1 MFLKI
6 QEATIPSLLL
16 LVLTFFLGVSAWA
29 QELIKL
35 QPDEVAMVAYG
46 SLMNKKSLE
55 KSLGRE
61 YTGPFIDVELEGWQR
76 TWDIAM
82 PNEAFYVETPGG
94 KIIPKNIIYLNIRP
108 NSNMAMTAV
117 LFVIKKSDLVN
128 FNRREWIYDPSELSH
143 SLKGAKVEGGQVLG
157 YVGKKEFLVNPSD
170 KFPNVAV
177 RKTYIETV
185 KSAIREKG
193 GSHLLAFER
202 TTATIPNVVIA
213 DKVDP
218 SIDVFGYKKVQDQ
231 TKKPH
236 AMSMCLKGLLM
247 TVSH

>member
-1 MFLKI
+1 M
-6 QEATIPSLLL
+6 
-16 LVLTFFLGVSAWA
+16 
-29 QELIKL
+29 

-61 YTGPFIDVELEGWQR
+61 YTGPFIDVELSGWQR

-82 PNEAFYVETPGG
+82 PNEAFYTDTPDG

-108 NSNMAMTAV
+108 NPKIAMSAV
-117 LFVIKKSDLVN
+117 LFVIKKSDLAN
-128 FNRREWIYDPSELSH
+128 FNRREWIYDPSDLSR
-143 SLKGAKVEGGQVLG
+143 SLKGATVEGGQVLG
-157 YVGKKEFLVNPSD
+157 YVGKKKFLVDPAA
-170 KFPNVAV
+170 KFPNFAV

-193 GSHLLAFER
+193 EHHLITFEK
-202 TTATIPNVVIA
+202 TTDPIPNIVIA

-218 SIDVFGYKKVQDQ
+218 TIDVFGYKKVEED
-231 TKKPH
+231 TRKPH
-236 AMSMCLKGLLM
+236 AVSACLKGLLL
-247 TVSH
+247 TVIP